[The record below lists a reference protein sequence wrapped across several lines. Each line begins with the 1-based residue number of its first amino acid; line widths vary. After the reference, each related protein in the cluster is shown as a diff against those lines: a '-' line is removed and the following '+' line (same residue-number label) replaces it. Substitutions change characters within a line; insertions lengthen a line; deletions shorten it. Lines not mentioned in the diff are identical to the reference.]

1 MIECEWGIERSMS
14 EIVVKR
20 AIDMSCMIGSD
31 ESDIGVGRETADELN
46 LQVGI
51 GGMKIHGKER
61 KNQFY

>member
-46 LQVGI
+46 L
-51 GGMKIHGKER
+51 
-61 KNQFY
+61 